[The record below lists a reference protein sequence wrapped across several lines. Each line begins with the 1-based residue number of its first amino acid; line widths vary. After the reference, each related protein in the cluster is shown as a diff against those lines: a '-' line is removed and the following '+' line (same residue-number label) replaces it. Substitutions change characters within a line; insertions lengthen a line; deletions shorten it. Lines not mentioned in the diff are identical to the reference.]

1 LPHVFL
7 ERRFLRFNGV
17 SGVRQNLQ
25 KMEYIIEAS
34 MFAKVIDGIKNVN
47 EMGNIDFSPRGL
59 EISVVDPFCLS
70 LSFISFRSTAF
81 KFFTFPDTVFAFGIN
96 FKHLSR
102 LLNNADG
109 NLKLKLNGD
118 KLEVTVDKPIGT
130 IECRMNLMSPI
141 CFKDNPQT
149 YSIKKNI
156 SSDTALGES
165 IIRTQN
171 FGDILREMS
180 GFSEN
185 CEFFQLDH
193 SDYRPISFS
202 LQETLRCIFS

>member
-1 LPHVFL
+1 
-7 ERRFLRFNGV
+7 
-17 SGVRQNLQ
+17 
-25 KMEYIIEAS
+25 
-34 MFAKVIDGIKNVN
+34 MFAEVIDGIKNVN

-59 EISVVDPFCLS
+59 EISAVDPFQMS
-70 LSFISFRSTAF
+70 LSYISFRSTAF
-81 KFFTFPDTVFAFGIN
+81 GFFTCPEMIFQFGIN

-130 IECRMNLMSPI
+130 IECTMNLMSSLWLMDFQPREE
-141 CFKDNPQT
+141 
-149 YSIKKNI
+149 NI
-156 SSDTALGES
+156 SLHYEYLL
-165 IIRTQN
+165 RTRT
-171 FGDILREMS
+171 FGNILREMS
-180 GFSEN
+180 GFSEK
-185 CEFFQLDH
+185 CKFFQLDH